1 MSDEKRDDPQRML
14 DELKRELDSQIEQDA
29 ATPPSRRRQSQNNGP
44 QAIGDLLNTP
54 TMKKLAKPSPTL
66 RVKATVPAPD
76 TEDLLG
82 PVPEP
87 EATPNVP
94 VEQKPKKTPRV
105 LQGDLLAYE
114 EPEEIVYQH
123 SVLCQT
129 VLPYRDPKGLDTW
142 SRVQGDAHLSLTAG
156 EAFDGD
162 KMVRVPLP
170 FGPKARL
177 ALYHLNTLAV
187 LSQSR
192 HVEVGDSLTAF
203 VKRIGLAHHGR
214 NVRTVK
220 EQLSRLSACRLTFG
234 MLVNGRPRTVKA
246 DIVRGFELWES
257 NHEDQR
263 VLWPS
268 IVTFSQD
275 YFDSLVQHAV
285 PLNETAVARLSHSA
299 MGLDIYTWL
308 AQRLHRVKPERN
320 QFIPWPRL
328 HEQFGQNYARLRKFR
343 EVFKDTLK
351 QVYVVYP
358 EARFK
363 VDHRGMFLAHS
374 KPPVA
379 KKRLLS
385 LKPDAR

>member
-1 MSDEKRDDPQRML
+1 MSNDTRDDPQRML
-14 DELKRELDSQIEQDA
+14 DELKKSLGQQVEQEA
-29 ATPPSRRRQSQNNGP
+29 STPRNRRHDGP
-44 QAIGDLLNTP
+44 TSVGDLLDTP
-54 TMKKLAKPSPTL
+54 AIKKMSKPSPTL

-82 PVPEP
+82 PIEEP
-87 EATPNVP
+87 AAAPTSTKNVP
-94 VEQKPKKTPRV
+94 ATTKPKKTPRV

-129 VLPYRDPKGLDTW
+129 VLPYRDPKDIDTW
-142 SRVQGDAHLSLTAG
+142 SRVQGDAHLSLVAG
-156 EAFDGD
+156 EAFDGNG
-162 KMVRVPLP
+162 MVRVPLP
-170 FGPKARL
+170 YGPKARL
-177 ALYHLNTLAV
+177 ALYHLNAEAV
-187 LSQSR
+187 KSQSR
-192 HVEVGDSLTAF
+192 HVDVGDSLTAF
-203 VKRIGLAHHGR
+203 VKRIGLANHGR

-246 DIVRGFELWES
+246 DIVKGFELWES
-257 NHEDQR
+257 VDANQR

-275 YFDSLVQHAV
+275 YFDSLVEHAV

-308 AQRLHRVKPERN
+308 AQRLHRVNPSKP

-343 EVFKDTLK
+343 EVFKDTLR

-358 EARFK
+358 EAKFK
-363 VDHRGMFLAHS
+363 VDRRGMFLANS

-379 KKRLLS
+379 KKRLLTV
-385 LKPDAR
+385 K